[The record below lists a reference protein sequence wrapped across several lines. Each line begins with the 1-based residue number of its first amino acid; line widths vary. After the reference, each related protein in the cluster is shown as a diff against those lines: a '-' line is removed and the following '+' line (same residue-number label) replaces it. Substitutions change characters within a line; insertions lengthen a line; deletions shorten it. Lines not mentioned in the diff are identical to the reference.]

1 MCAVC
6 LRSMHPRVLDG
17 HNSIFQRK
25 VILLMDIHGGESVD
39 SSEKKCV
46 EDRFCGGRVC
56 TVDLPSRSL
65 ATLAPP
71 ESGSIEDNPQVV
83 SLVSSGSETEVP
95 GLKVRTS
102 TGECPLR
109 LLWKAPHLKE
119 SGMVLYL
126 ALWPANWVCRNN
138 LRVTGGTIGPSFPG
152 GGCES
157 LPFLPHCSAL
167 LRALFCLAFSPA
179 DVQPAAPAPHSL
191 WGWFITPTWDISL
204 GPREGDLVG
213 TSSTVLSY
221 FCCSPLIAFF
231 FKVET
236 SRAYCSFCHCC
247 YWFSKPMVS
256 NFSCWGWIKQKNT
269 LRNYSLSW

>member
-6 LRSMHPRVLDG
+6 LRSMHPRVPDG

-65 ATLAPP
+65 ATPAPP

-109 LLWKAPHLKE
+109 LL
-119 SGMVLYL
+119 
-126 ALWPANWVCRNN
+126 
-138 LRVTGGTIGPSFPG
+138 
-152 GGCES
+152 
-157 LPFLPHCSAL
+157 
-167 LRALFCLAFSPA
+167 
-179 DVQPAAPAPHSL
+179 
-191 WGWFITPTWDISL
+191 
-204 GPREGDLVG
+204 
-213 TSSTVLSY
+213 
-221 FCCSPLIAFF
+221 
-231 FKVET
+231 
-236 SRAYCSFCHCC
+236 
-247 YWFSKPMVS
+247 
-256 NFSCWGWIKQKNT
+256 
-269 LRNYSLSW
+269 